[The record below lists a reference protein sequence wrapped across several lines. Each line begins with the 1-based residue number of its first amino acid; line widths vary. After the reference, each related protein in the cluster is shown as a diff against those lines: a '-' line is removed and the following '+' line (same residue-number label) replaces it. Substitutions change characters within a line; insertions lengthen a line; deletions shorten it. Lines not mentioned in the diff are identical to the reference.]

1 MKAEKDEIKGGET
14 ELSSD
19 ISIITAEINTYKRI
33 AGEAIFEIGRRLKHV
48 KENDLAHGEF
58 GKWLAEVEIDRS
70 QASRF
75 IKVAEELGDG
85 KLRLGANIGN
95 LGLKALYEIAT
106 LPPEQREIP
115 HLTSKGER
123 KTPDEMT
130 VRELRELKRQL
141 REAEQAKE
149 QAERQAEMARKSEQI
164 ATRKYEELTQKEPE
178 VRVET
183 RTEYVERIPDDYEE
197 LKRKAKEY
205 DVLTHDRTMDNPYGV
220 ELGLRLYDAIDKLSE
235 WQKEYAWL
243 ADDVDELR
251 KLAKMDTNMKR
262 EYERVNKFWRTLGEI
277 FTEDNVIDGEF
288 IEIK

>member
-1 MKAEKDEIKGGET
+1 MMK
-14 ELSSD
+14 
-19 ISIITAEINTYKRI
+19 
-33 AGEAIFEIGRRLKHV
+33 IF
-48 KENDLAHGEF
+48 D
-58 GKWLAEVEIDRS
+58 
-70 QASRF
+70 
-75 IKVAEELGDG
+75 ELGGVKSDTYP
-85 KLRLGANIGN
+85 KLTFNVLAQ
-95 LGLKALYEIAT
+95 IAT
-106 LPPEQREIP
+106 LPPEHREVA
-115 HLTSKGER
+115 HTTAKGEQ

-164 ATRKYEELTQKEPE
+164 ATSKYEELSQKEPE

-205 DVLTHDRTMDNPYGV
+205 DVLSHDRTMDNPYGV

-251 KLAKMDTNMKR
+251 TLAKMDSNMKR
-262 EYERVNKFWRTLGEI
+262 EYERVNKFWRTLSEI

>member
-1 MKAEKDEIKGGET
+1 MKAEKDVIKGGET

-33 AGEAIFEIGRRLKHV
+33 AGEAIFEIGRRLKYV

-58 GKWLAEVEIDRS
+58 GKWLEEVDIDRTLATRLMKIADELDEEKYATWHNLS
-70 QASRF
+70 QR
-75 IKVAEELGDG
+75 V
-85 KLRLGANIGN
+85 
-95 LGLKALYEIAT
+95 LYEIAT
-106 LPPEQREIP
+106 LPPEQRQVTYTTE
-115 HLTSKGER
+115 TGEQ

-164 ATRKYEELTQKEPE
+164 ATSKYEELSQKEPE

-205 DVLTHDRTMDNPYGV
+205 DVLSHDRTMDNPYGV

-251 KLAKMDTNMKR
+251 TLAKMDSNMKR
-262 EYERVNKFWRTLGEI
+262 EYERVNKFWRTLSEI